1 MLETALTIIP
11 ASFADDENPCIDS
24 VGKEADHNTE
34 QNGRN
39 RVKYMASILG
49 IDEVGLYSCWW
60 R

>member
-1 MLETALTIIP
+1 MLERALTIIP

-34 QNGRN
+34 QKGRN
-39 RVKYMASILG
+39 RDEYIASILG
-49 IDEVGLYSCWW
+49 IDEIGLYSCRW